1 MNRATKSMLGLARR
15 ANAIRTGDFAV
26 SQLISKKSAKI
37 VIIAKDSG
45 NNTKKKFSNSCH
57 FYDVTLLPFSTKEEI
72 SSTIGKENVAV
83 LAIEDENF
91 AKKIKELI
99 LTDDEDKKI
108 IDTFDYRL
116 SKDENSNSI
125 SES

>member
-1 MNRATKSMLGLARR
+1 MLGLARR

-26 SQLISKKSAKI
+26 SQLISSKSAKI
-37 VIIAKDSG
+37 VILAKDSG

-57 FYDVTLLPFSTKEEI
+57 FYGIDLLPFSTKEEI
-72 SSTIGKENVAV
+72 SIAIGKANVAV

-99 LTDDEDKKI
+99 LSDEEDKNI
-108 IDTFDYRL
+108 EDTFDYRL
-116 SKDENSNSI
+116 KGNEEKQVEN
-125 SES
+125 EG